1 MMLRDLTAGIPGA
14 HLISRGPGADIDR
27 VAYRSDDAAPGA
39 IFACLPGARVD
50 GHDYAAQ
57 AVAAGASALIVEREL
72 PVAVDQILVP
82 DARLAMALAA
92 VQLEGD
98 PSSHMR
104 VVGITGTNGKT
115 TSAFLMRAV
124 LEASGADCGLIGTI
138 EARVGGEVVPVS
150 HTTPESV
157 DLQHLLA
164 RMRAAGDTACAI
176 EVSSHALEQKRV
188 AGLTFAA
195 AMFTNLTRDHMDYH
209 ETEEDYFLAKRK
221 LFVRPAFE
229 GGSPPGTVNIDDP
242 FGRRLADELGVLT
255 YAVDDLSADVRPTD
269 LRMSRGGFSAVMQ
282 TPRGRFAVRSRMR
295 GLFNVANVTGVIA
308 VAELLGLPH
317 ERTAA
322 GISGINGVPGRFE
335 PVDAGQP
342 FEVLVD
348 YAHTPDSLQNVLS
361 EGRKLVPDGS
371 RLIVVVGCGGDR
383 DRGKRPQMGEIA
395 RRLADVT
402 VITSDNPRTEDP
414 DAIIGEIVAGATV
427 GQSDLIVE
435 PDRRDAIKMAI
446 ERAGDGDVVIIA
458 GKGHERGQERDG
470 VITPFDDREVA
481 RDVLGG
487 VL

>member
-1 MMLRDLTAGIPGA
+1 MMLPDLTAGIPGA

-50 GHDYAAQ
+50 GHDFAAQ
-57 AVAAGASALIVEREL
+57 AIAAGASALIVEREL

-98 PSSHMR
+98 PSAHMR

-124 LEASGADCGLIGTI
+124 LEASGARCGLIGTI

-164 RMRAAGDTACAI
+164 RMRAAGDSACAM

-195 AMFTNLTRDHMDYH
+195 TMFTNLTRDHMDYH

-229 GGSPPGTVNIDDP
+229 GASPPGAVNIDDP
-242 FGRRLADELGVLT
+242 FGRRLADELDGLT

-282 TPRGRFAVRSRMR
+282 TPRGRFPIRSRMR

-348 YAHTPDSLQNVLS
+348 YAHTPDSLQNVLL

-427 GQSDLIVE
+427 GQSELIVE

-458 GKGHERGQERDG
+458 GKGHERGQERNG
-470 VITPFDDREVA
+470 VITPFDDRDVA
-481 RDVLGG
+481 RDVLGE